1 MTIKAELA
9 VIGSAG
15 RMPLA
20 GLVVIDFGQIF
31 QGPYATLLLA
41 KGGADVIKIEPLH
54 GEPLRRRALPGKSAT
69 LPFAMLN
76 QNKRA
81 VTLNLKHPRGRELL
95 FEMVRRADV
104 LLENFS
110 PGTMDDLGVGWSVLR
125 EINPRLIYATGTGFG
140 ISGPDRDNLAMDLT
154 IQAASGIMSV
164 TGAPDG
170 PPMKAGPT
178 LVDFMGGIH
187 LYGAVLT
194 ALYERDRGG
203 EASGE
208 GSGKGSGEGRLVE
221 VAMQETVYSSLA
233 ASFEYTH
240 RTGQPPPRTG
250 NRQAG
255 LSSAPYNV
263 YPCADGHVAIHIVT
277 EGHWRN
283 LLKAMGREELADDP
297 RFATNA
303 DRIAHMDET
312 DALVAAWTQA
322 LDKMEI
328 FARTKALRVPCAP
341 VRTAPEVM
349 HDKHMHERGMLVE
362 INHPE
367 LGPITVPTTPLRLHG
382 LGKAPAGPSPTIGQ
396 HNAEIYGTWL
406 GHSASEMAGLKAAG
420 VI

>member
-1 MTIKAELA
+1 MSL
-9 VIGSAG
+9 
-15 RMPLA
+15 PLA
-20 GLVVIDFGQIF
+20 GITVVDFGQIF
-31 QGPYATLLLA
+31 QGPYATLLMA
-41 KGGADVIKIEPLH
+41 KAGADVIKVEPPQ
-54 GEPLRRRALPGKSAT
+54 GEPLRRRALPQRHAT

-95 FEMVRRADV
+95 FAMVKRADV

-125 EINPRLIYATGTGFG
+125 EVNPRLVYATGTGFG
-140 ISGPDRDNLAMDLT
+140 ISGPDRDTLAMDLT

-187 LYGAVLT
+187 LYAAVVT
-194 ALYERDRGG
+194 ALYQRQ
-203 EASGE
+203 A
-208 GSGKGSGEGRLVE
+208 SGEGRLVE

-233 ASFEYTH
+233 ASFEYYH
-240 RTGQPPPRTG
+240 RTGRPPPRTG

-255 LSSAPYNV
+255 LSTAPYNV
-263 YPCADGHVAIHIVT
+263 YPAADGHVAIHIVT
-277 EGHWRN
+277 EGHWKN
-283 LLKAMGREELADDP
+283 LLKAMGREDLADDP

-312 DALVAAWTQA
+312 DALVGAWTRT
-322 LDKMEI
+322 LPKMEL
-328 FARTKALRVPCAP
+328 FARAKALRVPCAP

-349 HDKHMHERGMLVE
+349 HDPHMHARGMLEHVD
-362 INHPE
+362 HPE
-367 LGPITVPTTPLRLHG
+367 LGDIVVPTTPLRLHG
-382 LGKAPAGPSPTIGQ
+382 LPPVASRASRRIGED
-396 HNAEIYGTWL
+396 NEAVYGGWLGLGAAEI
-406 GHSASEMAGLKAAG
+406 AALKAEGA
-420 VI
+420 I

>member
-1 MTIKAELA
+1 MPNNAH
-9 VIGSAG
+9 GSG
-15 RMPLA
+15 RLPLA

-41 KGGADVIKIEPLH
+41 KGGADVIKVEPPA
-54 GEPLRRRALPGKSAT
+54 GEPLRRRARPGTSAT

-81 VTLNLKHPRGRELL
+81 VSLNLKHPKGRELL

-125 EINPRLIYATGTGFG
+125 ELNPRLVYATGTGFG

-178 LVDFMGGIH
+178 LVDYMGGIH
-187 LYGAVLT
+187 LYGGIMT
-194 ALYERDRGG
+194 ALYDRDR
-203 EASGE
+203 
-208 GSGKGSGEGRLVE
+208 SGEGRLVE

-233 ASFEYTH
+233 ASFEYYH
-240 RTGQPPPRTG
+240 RTGQPPPRAG

-255 LSSAPYNV
+255 LSSTPYNV
-263 YPCADGHVAIHIVT
+263 YPAADGHVAIHVVT
-277 EGHWRN
+277 EGHWKN
-283 LLKAMGREELADDP
+283 LIKAMACEALGDDP

-303 DRIAHMDET
+303 ERVAHMDET
-312 DALVAAWTQA
+312 DAVVAEWTA
-322 LDKMEI
+322 TLPKMEI
-328 FARTKALRVPCAP
+328 FARLKAGRVPCAP

-349 HDKHMHERGMLVE
+349 HDPHMHERGMLAE
-362 INHPE
+362 IEHPE
-367 LGPITVPTTPLRLHG
+367 LGPITVPTSPLRLHG
-382 LGKAPAGPSPTIGQ
+382 LGLAPAAASPTVGQ
-396 HNAEIYGTWL
+396 HNAEIYGGWL
-406 GHSASEMAGLKAAG
+406 GLSAAELAMLKEEGA
-420 VI
+420 I

>member
-1 MTIKAELA
+1 MMERAN
-9 VIGSAG
+9 
-15 RMPLA
+15 RPLA
-20 GLVVIDFGQIF
+20 GLVVVDFGQIF

-41 KGGADVIKIEPLH
+41 KNGADVIKIEPPQ
-54 GEPLRRRALPGKSAT
+54 GEPLRRRAAPGKSST

-95 FEMVRRADV
+95 FEMARRADV

-110 PGTMDDLGVGWSVLR
+110 PGTMDGLGVGWNVLR
-125 EINPRLIYATGTGFG
+125 EINPRLVYATGTGFG
-140 ISGPDRDNLAMDLT
+140 ISGPDRDNLAMDMT

-164 TGAPDG
+164 TGDPDG

-187 LYGAVLT
+187 LYGAILT
-194 ALYERDRGG
+194 ALYDRDR
-203 EASGE
+203 
-208 GSGKGSGEGRLVE
+208 SGEGRLVE

-233 ASFEYTH
+233 ASFEYYH
-240 RTGQPPPRTG
+240 RTGRPPPRTG

-263 YPCADGHVAIHIVT
+263 YPAADGHVAVHVVT
-277 EGHWRN
+277 EAHWKN
-283 LLKAMGREELADDP
+283 LAQAMGRPELAEDA

-312 DALVAAWTQA
+312 DAVVAEWTCT
-322 LDKMEI
+322 LPKMEV
-328 FARTKALRVPCAP
+328 FARLKAGRVPCAP

-349 HDKHMHERGMLVE
+349 HDRHMHERGMLVDIE
-362 INHPE
+362 HPE
-367 LGPITVPTTPLRLHG
+367 LGPITLPTSPLRLHG
-382 LGKAPAGPSPTIGQ
+382 LGKAPAGPSPRVGE
-396 HNAEIYGTWL
+396 HNAEIYGGWL
-406 GHSASEMAGLKAAG
+406 GLSAGEIAALTAEG

>member
-1 MTIKAELA
+1 MMSGAENPTQAL
-9 VIGSAG
+9 
-15 RMPLA
+15 PLA
-20 GLVVIDFGQIF
+20 GITVIDFGQIF

-41 KGGADVIKIEPLH
+41 KAGADVIKIEPPH
-54 GEPLRRRALPGKSAT
+54 GEPLRRRAAPGKSAT

-81 VTLNLKHPRGRELL
+81 VTLNLKHPRGRDLL
-95 FEMVRRADV
+95 FDMVRRADV

-110 PGTMDDLGVGWSVLR
+110 PGTMDDLGVGYAVLK

-187 LYGAVLT
+187 LYGAIMT
-194 ALYERDRGG
+194 ALFER
-203 EASGE
+203 EKSGQ
-208 GSGKGSGEGRLVE
+208 GRLVE

-233 ASFEYTH
+233 ASFEYYH
-240 RTGQPPPRTG
+240 RTGNPPPRAG

-255 LSSAPYNV
+255 LSSTPYNV
-263 YPCADGHVAIHIVT
+263 YPCNDGHVAIHVVT
-277 EGHWRN
+277 EGHWTN
-283 LLKAMGREELADDP
+283 LIKAMGRTDLADDP
-297 RFATNA
+297 RFKTNA
-303 DRIAHMDET
+303 DRVAHMDET
-312 DALVAAWTQA
+312 DAVVSDWTRT
-322 LDKMEI
+322 LGKMEV
-328 FARTKALRVPCAP
+328 FARLKAGRVPCAP

-349 HDKHMHERGMLVE
+349 NDPHMHERGMLRRVE
-362 INHPE
+362 HPE
-367 LGPITVPTTPLRLHG
+367 LGEIVVPTNPLRLHG
-382 LGKAPAGPSPTIGQ
+382 LPQPPLIPSPKPGQ
-396 HNAEIYGTWL
+396 HNAEIYGDWL
-406 GHSASEMAGLKAAG
+406 GLGADAVAALKAEG

>member
-1 MTIKAELA
+1 MS
-9 VIGSAG
+9 SAG
-15 RMPLA
+15 QETGRLPLA

-31 QGPYATLLLA
+31 QGPYASLLLA
-41 KGGADVIKIEPLH
+41 KGGAEIIKIEPLH
-54 GEPLRRRALPGKSAT
+54 GEPLRRRAAPGKSAT

-110 PGTMDDLGVGWSVLR
+110 PGTMDDLGIGWNVLR

-187 LYGAVLT
+187 LYAAILT
-194 ALYERDRGG
+194 ALYDRDRSS
-203 EASGE
+203 E
-208 GSGKGSGEGRLVE
+208 GSGEGRLVE

-233 ASFEYTH
+233 ASFEYYH

-255 LSSAPYNV
+255 LSSTPYNV
-263 YPCADGHVAIHIVT
+263 YPTADGHVAIHIVT
-277 EGHWRN
+277 EGHWKN
-283 LLKAMGREELADDP
+283 LLMAMGREELADDP

-303 DRIAHMDET
+303 DRVLHMDET
-312 DALVAAWTQA
+312 DALVTEWTQT
-322 LDKMEI
+322 LGKMEV
-328 FARTKALRVPCAP
+328 FARTKALRIPCAP

-349 HDKHMHERGMLVE
+349 HDPHMHERGMLEE
-362 INHPE
+362 IDHPE
-367 LGPITVPTTPLRLHG
+367 LGPIVVPTTPLRLHG
-382 LGKAPAGPSPTIGQ
+382 LAKAPAGPSPRIGQ
-396 HNAEIYGTWL
+396 HNAEIYGGWL
-406 GHSASEMAGLKAAG
+406 GLSTAEIAALKEEG